1 MKAMINK
8 KNLISKATCMKAIF
22 FFISF
27 FSVCAFAVQESDALL
42 DRANALYQEGRY
54 PQAILL
60 YRKAL
65 ARGADPVAVSFNT
78 GNCLFQTEKY
88 PEAAA
93 AYRKAVDFSMGKF
106 SPALFNLASVYF
118 RLKLYPE
125 SIATYHRALTLEPTN
140 SSGWLFLGE
149 AYTRTGDK
157 VGTVK
162 ALQKAYQLDSIDI
175 TIVYQLS
182 EAYIALEDFDLAIDL
197 VRKAYTKNPEEI
209 DFLVYL
215 GDVYRLKKEYDASA
229 GAYREALV
237 IRPDDVS
244 LLYKLADVLAEGKQ
258 EYMAMDILSQA
269 LLIKPSFS
277 DAAIFLGNLAFD
289 AKWWDRAEQA
299 YEQAAKYNNKEA
311 IYGFKNL
318 AYEASLRKNNE
329 EALQF
334 LKKALQYYPEEL
346 TIQAEILNLEE

>member
-8 KNLISKATCMKAIF
+8 KNLISKATCMKAII

-27 FSVCAFAVQESDALL
+27 FSICAFAVQESDALL

-60 YRKAL
+60 YRKAA
-65 ARGADPVAVSFNT
+65 ARGADPIAVSFNT

-93 AYRKAVDFSMGKF
+93 AYRKAVDFSNGKF
-106 SPALFNLASVYF
+106 VPALFNLASVYF

-125 SIATYHRALTLEPTN
+125 SIAVYHRALALEPSN
-140 SSGWLFLGE
+140 GSGWLFLGE
-149 AYTRTGDK
+149 AYARTGDK
-157 VGTVK
+157 VGTIK
-162 ALQKAYQLDSIDI
+162 ALEKAYELDSIDI
-175 TIVYQLS
+175 SIVYQLS
-182 EAYIALEDFDLAIDL
+182 EAYIAVQDFDQAVALI
-197 VRKAYTKNPEEI
+197 RNAYVKNPEEV

-215 GDVYRLKKEYDASA
+215 GDVYSLKKDFDASA

-237 IRPDDVS
+237 IRPEDVS

-258 EYMAMDILSQA
+258 EYMAMDVLSQA

-346 TIQAEILNLEE
+346 TIQAEILNFEE